1 MKYSTHPLCGCTDP
15 DTGKPYGQKCPKLH
29 RADGSWNS
37 RHGSM
42 GWAARI
48 PTTSGTKAVKR
59 YGYAS
64 KAKAEASAEQVG
76 KLLDL
81 ATNDVTRRKI
91 GDLITARNAELR
103 WPPSKTYGADS
114 GSASGPASRA

>member
-64 KAKAEASAEQVG
+64 KAKAKAQPSRSASCS
-76 KLLDL
+76 
-81 ATNDVTRRKI
+81 T
-91 GDLITARNAELR
+91 
-103 WPPSKTYGADS
+103 WPPTMSPGA
-114 GSASGPASRA
+114 RAVT